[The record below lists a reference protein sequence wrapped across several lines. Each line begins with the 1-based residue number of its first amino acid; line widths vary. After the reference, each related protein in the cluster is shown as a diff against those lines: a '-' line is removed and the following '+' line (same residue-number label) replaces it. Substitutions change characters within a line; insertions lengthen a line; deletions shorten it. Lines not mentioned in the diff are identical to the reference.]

1 MVNGLKRNKRIRP
14 LYIVLLSLCFIVLFL
29 DFSKIK
35 QRTITLSQL
44 EPKSKTALTRLNHK
58 YYVVGY
64 NEDNCEAS
72 YVCYLLT
79 RNMVNNKRYSRG
91 KLTFRKDYLLS
102 YSYAT
107 NNDYKKSGYD
117 KGHMCPADD
126 MSWSSDAMAETF
138 YLSNVCPQDPK
149 LNRGK
154 WKSLE
159 EKVRSWADKNDSI
172 LVITGPIFTKNVG
185 SIGKNKVKIPT
196 KFYKIIIDIS
206 YPSYKAIAF
215 VMDNSYQ
222 EKDISSYS
230 TSIKQVE
237 TLTHL
242 NFFPAFD
249 KDELIQ
255 GLEKQNNISLWK

>member
-1 MVNGLKRNKRIRP
+1 MVNGLKRNKKNI
-14 LYIVLLSLCFIVLFL
+14 LILLGVFFLCFILLSL
-29 DFSKIK
+29 DSNNIK
-35 QRTITLSQL
+35 QRNITFNQL
-44 EPKSKTALTRLNHK
+44 EPKSNINLTRLNHK
-58 YYVVGY
+58 YYVIGY
-64 NEDNCEAS
+64 NKSNCEAS

-79 RNMVNNKRYSRG
+79 KRMVNSKKYSRG
-91 KLTFRKDYLLS
+91 KLTFKKDYLLS

-107 NNDYKKSGYD
+107 NNDYKKSGFD
-117 KGHMCPADD
+117 KGHMCPAND

-138 YLSNVCPQDPK
+138 YLSNICPQDPK

-159 EKVRSWADKNDSI
+159 EKVRYWANQNDSI
-172 LVITGPIFTKNVG
+172 LIITGPICTKNEG
-185 SIGKNKVKIPT
+185 YISKHQIKVPN

-206 YPSYKAIAF
+206 YPTYKAIAF

-237 TLTHL
+237 NLTHL
-242 NFFPAFD
+242 NFFPDFD
-249 KDELIQ
+249 KDTFIQ
-255 GLEKQNNISLWK
+255 GLEKQNNISLW